1 MDNLTFIC
9 FREELFGNNER
20 LMALIDKFSSFA
32 GSKMLTFESNVP
44 LDTTLVRGAEIIAQ
58 LQKRGLNSAS
68 LTGADLDCM
77 RGSEDGVARVDASMF
92 KLLLAQDIA
101 PVLLPLSH
109 DTEAHYINSKHT
121 DVATQ
126 AAIALSWHY
135 NVTLIL
141 CDDELDAKLKTI
153 IDTRELSEIQYKS
166 IALEQHFNDETLNA
180 LFGALN
186 MGLQRVI
193 VVAADNL
200 GTVNAISLTIEGNL

>member
-1 MDNLTFIC
+1 MN
-9 FREELFGNNER
+9 
-20 LMALIDKFSSFA
+20 
-32 GSKMLTFESNVP
+32 
-44 LDTTLVRGAEIIAQ
+44 AE
-58 LQKRGLNSAS
+58 N
-68 LTGADLDCM
+68 
-77 RGSEDGVARVDASMF
+77 
-92 KLLLAQDIA
+92 
-101 PVLLPLSH
+101 
-109 DTEAHYINSKHT
+109 
-121 DVATQ
+121 